1 MEKKAYKT
9 LLVESD
15 IQVAHKIEKELR
27 DRGCTVSTTFSVE
40 TALLRCKALA
50 FDFFVVNG
58 GEDGKAA
65 VDFYNKLKP
74 IQDLSDVPFLFVF
87 NSHVKIDLRLL
98 KLNSKFNFI
107 KLPYDATETSIRI
120 DELFSSEKQI
130 IETDVTTE
138 ANNTTTD
145 DDTPKRVLLV
155 EDNPLNQK
163 VLGMFITRL
172 DLEHDVASNGQ
183 MAVDLANEN
192 DYAFILMDI
201 YMPGMDGT
209 EATVK
214 IRGNE
219 EKENKRRAK
228 IIAITANES
237 DESVKRC
244 YDSGMD
250 DYLVKPFTLELLKE
264 KLV

>member
-9 LLVESD
+9 LLIESD
-15 IQVAHKIEKELR
+15 IQVAHKIEKELSY
-27 DRGCTVSTTFSVE
+27 RGCAVLTTFSVE

-58 GEDGKAA
+58 GDDGKAA
-65 VDFYNKLKP
+65 FDFYNKLKS

-87 NSHVKIDLRLL
+87 NSHAKVDLRLL
-98 KLNSKFNFI
+98 KLNAKFNFI
-107 KLPYDATETSIRI
+107 KLPFDATEASIRI
-120 DELFSSEKQI
+120 DELLSSEKQI
-130 IETDVTTE
+130 VETDVASE
-138 ANNTTTD
+138 ANSTAAD
-145 DDTPKRVLLV
+145 DNTPKRILLV

-172 DLEHDVASNGQ
+172 NLEYDVASNGQ
-183 MAVDLANEN
+183 MAVDLANES
-192 DYAFILMDI
+192 DYTYILMDI

-214 IRGNE
+214 IRENE
-219 EKENKRRAK
+219 DKENKRRTK